1 MTDTHTAAIRR
12 WALAR
17 QNHPY
22 LYGATGTACTPQQR
36 RARMTQYPAQ
46 AEAIRAACPVLTGE
60 RAGCQGCRHHG
71 KDAYD
76 CAQFVRRAFE
86 TAGIQ
91 LPSGASSQWRW
102 TGWAHKGPIT
112 PEAGQRVCALFRQGA
127 DPQRPMDHV
136 GLSLGD
142 GRVMDARSHSR
153 GVVLGKLNDYPW
165 THWAVPAGAVLA
177 PATLRPGSRGDA
189 VKALQQLLLGRGYA
203 LPRHGADGVF
213 GPETQA
219 AVRAARQRLGLPAG
233 DTADDAL
240 LTALRA
246 QPAPKPAPPTV
257 DERLS
262 ALERRMAQVERQIKE
277 AIA

>member
-71 KDAYD
+71 KQAYD

-91 LPSGASSQWRW
+91 LPSGASSQWCW

-153 GVVLGKLNDYPW
+153 GVVLGTISDYPW
-165 THWAVPAGAVLA
+165 THWAVPAGLA
-177 PATLRPGSRGDA
+177 DATATAAPEVD
-189 VKALQQLLLGRGYA
+189 VKALQQLLISRGYA
-203 LPRHGADGVF
+203 LPRHGADGVL
-213 GPETQA
+213 GPETRA
-219 AVRAARQRLGLPAG
+219 AVQQARRRLNLPG
-233 DTADDAL
+233 DTADEAL
-240 LTALRA
+240 LAALRWQPVPA
-246 QPAPKPAPPTV
+246 QAANAG
-257 DERLS
+257 ERLD
-262 ALERRMAQVERQIKE
+262 ALERRVARLEQQVKEVMA
-277 AIA
+277 